1 MDARDLTVELIAH
14 NTVSYNS
21 NVEVMKF
28 LRQRMLEIDCQV
40 EWVEYVDPDG
50 VQKVNLIGKKAGTTI
65 RETAVSHCLVILI
78 RCPPSAGNRVRSRLE
93 LRVQK
98 SMAAEAAT

>member
-1 MDARDLTVELIAH
+1 MDARELTVELIAH

-21 NVEVMKF
+21 NTEVMKF

-50 VQKVNLIGKKAGTTI
+50 VQKVNLIGKK
-65 RETAVSHCLVILI
+65 RRKPRSW
-78 RCPPSAGNRVRSRLE
+78 RSRH
-93 LRVQK
+93 RTAW
-98 SMAAEAAT
+98 SY